1 MVFVDAWENCMVSTI
16 HDLLLMKQELN
27 LYDLMAFTKKTC
39 MISIEP
45 VFLDSSQQTRNN
57 VV

>member
-1 MVFVDAWENCMVSTI
+1 MVSTI